1 MSKACFLRKKLERK
15 EKGKK
20 KEKEQTHLD
29 RKISDVTDLKN
40 SSPESS
46 TDQSYIM
53 NKLVSTSSKI
63 NKMEDI
69 KVVTSMDISLWEV
82 MSYPPWITIY
92 VINEEDL
99 AKIFAICVGFNIE
112 IFLTL
117 L

>member
-29 RKISDVTDLKN
+29 RKINDVTDLKN

-46 TDQSYIM
+46 TDQCYIM

-69 KVVTSMDISLWEV
+69 KVVTSMDISL
-82 MSYPPWITIY
+82 
-92 VINEEDL
+92 
-99 AKIFAICVGFNIE
+99 
-112 IFLTL
+112 
-117 L
+117 

>member
-1 MSKACFLRKKLERK
+1 MFLTEEAREKR
-15 EKGKK
+15 KGKK

-29 RKISDVTDLKN
+29 RKINDVIDLKN

-46 TDQSYIM
+46 TDQCYIM

-99 AKIFAICVGFNIE
+99 AKIFAICLGFNIE

>member
-1 MSKACFLRKKLERK
+1 
-15 EKGKK
+15 
-20 KEKEQTHLD
+20 
-29 RKISDVTDLKN
+29 
-40 SSPESS
+40 
-46 TDQSYIM
+46 
-53 NKLVSTSSKI
+53 
-63 NKMEDI
+63 MEDI

>member
-53 NKLVSTSSKI
+53 NKLVGTSSKI

-69 KVVTSMDISLWEV
+69 KVVTSMDISL
-82 MSYPPWITIY
+82 
-92 VINEEDL
+92 
-99 AKIFAICVGFNIE
+99 
-112 IFLTL
+112 
-117 L
+117 